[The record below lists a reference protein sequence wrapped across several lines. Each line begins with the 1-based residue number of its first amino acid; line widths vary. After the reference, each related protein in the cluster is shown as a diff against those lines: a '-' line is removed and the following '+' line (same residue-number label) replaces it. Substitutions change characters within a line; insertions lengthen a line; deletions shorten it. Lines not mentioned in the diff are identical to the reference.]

1 MQNSVAK
8 KSVIGIAYIKIFN
21 KKEFSLTR
29 KKLVKDKQKQMKKE
43 WDKQKTNSKRA
54 DLNLITQ

>member
-43 WDKQKTNSKRA
+43 
-54 DLNLITQ
+54 